1 MAQEL
6 TFFSNYPATY
16 PTHLYQGRRRVGTI
30 LQGQSNCRIRCMLCK
45 LRGTRAC
52 SMMRGTTIRERGAT
66 ATGSKRTC
74 GGWERRAGER
84 RVGSRTVS
92 TASKVA
98 TVSQIAAPQGS
109 RGLICVWVRRH
120 SAGPPSSPRKR
131 RQFRRSQPPR
141 MARSNLNLGGASLL

>member
-1 MAQEL
+1 MQERGTHKQNTWNSHKL
-6 TFFSNYPATY
+6 PCDVPNTFISREKKSRHNLA
-16 PTHLYQGRRRVGTI
+16 GTI
-30 LQGQSNCRIRCMLCK
+30 KLQDPLYVMQATWDTRLWHDARDNHTRT
-45 LRGTRAC
+45 RGDGYRLEED
-52 SMMRGTTIRERGAT
+52 M
-66 ATGSKRTC
+66 

-120 SAGPPSSPRKR
+120 SAGPPSSLRKW
-131 RQFRRSQPPR
+131 RQFRGSQPP
-141 MARSNLNLGGASLL
+141 MDGEV